1 MMSKFSSAFCLLA
14 LMVFAGCGNTDQK
27 NKEAVTSDLVN
38 ISATASGKKSDPS
51 LQPKF
56 LFETESH
63 DFGRITQG
71 EKVSYSF
78 KFKNTG
84 GTDLVISDA
93 HGSCGCTIPKYPRDP
108 IPADGSSVID
118 VTFDSDGKVG
128 KVEKTI
134 MISANTSPNTKI
146 LKISA
151 IIDVPE
157 EK

>member
-1 MMSKFSSAFCLLA
+1 MKFRFISIGFLSLFFLFSECRNA
-14 LMVFAGCGNTDQK
+14 VQT
-27 NKEAVTSDLVN
+27 NKELVSSDMVN
-38 ISATASGKKSDPS
+38 VPATASGQKPEAGS
-51 LQPKF
+51 QPQF
-56 LFETESH
+56 SFETESH

-78 KFKNTG
+78 KFKNSG
-84 GTDLVISDA
+84 ASDLIISDA
-93 HGSCGCTIPKYPRDP
+93 RGSCGCTVPKYPREP
-108 IPADGSSVID
+108 IHANTSSAID

-128 KVEKTI
+128 KVEKTV
-134 MISANTSPNTKI
+134 MISANTSPNSKI